1 MVNVQEFFG
10 SPRYDNP
17 NEKSKYVD
25 RNSFQ
30 PRCVCEMLKDDL
42 DDLILAMNSRFNV
55 LPTPAIGE

>member
-1 MVNVQEFFG
+1 VCPVKQDGGAM
-10 SPRYDNP
+10 
-17 NEKSKYVD
+17 K
-25 RNSFQ
+25 